1 MLKENASTAGRKETA
16 SEEEEEEEVSAGE
29 FNRPALSSSKTLH
42 LCN

>member
-1 MLKENASTAGRKETA
+1 MARENASTAGRKETA
-16 SEEEEEEEVSAGE
+16 SEEEEEEVSAGE